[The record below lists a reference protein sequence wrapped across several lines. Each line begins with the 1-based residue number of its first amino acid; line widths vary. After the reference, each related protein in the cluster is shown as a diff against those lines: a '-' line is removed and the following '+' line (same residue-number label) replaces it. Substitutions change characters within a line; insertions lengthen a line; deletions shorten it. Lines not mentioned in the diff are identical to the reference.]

1 MSETLRYLFSISAF
15 ADSIGVTKRTVEG
28 WIARGIIPT
37 VKIGKRRLVNGYA
50 LIKKLE
56 EAGDEPCVLVGA

>member
-1 MSETLRYLFSISAF
+1 MADKIRMLFTISFF
-15 ADSIGVTKRTVEG
+15 AESIGVTRRTVEG
-28 WIARGIIPT
+28 WVAKGVIPT